1 MANVPIAW
9 HSMPGV
15 REKPDPDSSLN
26 NKNRLLFRT
35 TAIGE
40 KISQY
45 RTGLNSECNKLKTG
59 IYSLGEK

>member
-1 MANVPIAW
+1 
-9 HSMPGV
+9 MPGV

-26 NKNRLLFRT
+26 NKKRLLFRT

-45 RTGLNSECNKLKTG
+45 KTGLHSECNKLKTG
-59 IYSLGEK
+59 IYSLGEE